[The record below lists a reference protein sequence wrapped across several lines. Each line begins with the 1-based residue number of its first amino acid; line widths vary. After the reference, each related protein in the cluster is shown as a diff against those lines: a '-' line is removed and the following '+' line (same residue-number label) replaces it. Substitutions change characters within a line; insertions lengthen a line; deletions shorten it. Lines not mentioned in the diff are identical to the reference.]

1 MTRFVFYDF
10 ETTGTSVIYAQPL
23 QFAAIVTDE
32 NFNVLDTVDWRCRI
46 APHILPAPYALKV
59 TNLAPEQVTN
69 NNLQSAFEFAQ
80 NLHQFLEKWQ
90 PAIWIGYNTISF
102 DEPMLRQLFYQN
114 LQPNIYATSMNGNSR
129 LDVMKMVWAAH
140 SLRPEILTF
149 PENDKGKTSFKLDQL
164 APANGFAHESAHDA
178 LADVEATIFI
188 LNKIKTADPDFFD
201 GLVRT
206 QDKEYIGSL
215 LRSFE
220 PVQVTLRFG
229 GAPPKTYCGC
239 YCGTNSQNKNEIAF
253 ADFDA
258 IDAEALVNLSD
269 PEILEAITQSPKVIR
284 PLRLNNAETIMRLD
298 NPTALQCSFCEK
310 VSRSDYFVSRVSVI
324 LPQRFEAVEDEG
336 DVPVEEKIHG
346 GFYSHHDQDVIAE
359 FQSADWQRRKELVEQ
374 FEDKRLI
381 QLGRRLIVFYAPQL
395 LSEEQKSAFKS
406 FVKTKW
412 KSTDPNADWTSINDV
427 QDDLI
432 AMQSDETVSQ
442 GYRDRLINFYQDYL
456 RGFECELSL

>member
-10 ETTGTSVIYAQPL
+10 ETTGTSVTYAQPL

-69 NNLQSAFEFAQ
+69 NNLQTAFDFAQ
-80 NLHQFLEKWQ
+80 SLYQFLEKWQ
-90 PAIWIGYNTISF
+90 PAIWIGYNTIKF

-129 LDVMKMVWAAH
+129 LDVMKMVWATH
-140 SLRPEILTF
+140 NLRPGILTF
-149 PENDKGKTSFKLDQL
+149 PENDKGTPSFKLDQL
-164 APANGFAHESAHDA
+164 APANGFAHENAHDA

-188 LNKIKTADPDFFD
+188 LNKIKTADPAFFD
-201 GLVRT
+201 ELIKT
-206 QDKEYIGSL
+206 QDKEYVGSL

-220 PVQVTLRFG
+220 PVQVTMRF
-229 GAPPKTYCGC
+229 GAPPPRTYFGC
-239 YCGTNSQNKNEIAF
+239 YCGTNVENKNEIAF

-258 IDAEALVNLSD
+258 IDSEALVNLSD

-284 PLRLNNAETIMRLD
+284 PLRLNSAETIMRLD
-298 NPTALQCSFCEK
+298 NPTSAQRSFCEK
-310 VSRSDYFVSRVSVI
+310 ISRSDYFVSRVSAI

-336 DVPVEEKIHG
+336 DIPVEEKIHG
-346 GFYSHHDQDVIAE
+346 GFYSNHDQDVLAE

-374 FEDKRLI
+374 FEDKRLV
-381 QLGRRLIVFYAPQL
+381 QLGRRLIVFYAPHL

-412 KSTDPNADWTSINDV
+412 ASTDPDANWTTICDV

-432 AMQSDETVSQ
+432 AMKSDETVSQ
-442 GYRDRLINFYQDYL
+442 EYLERLITFYQNYL
-456 RGFECELSL
+456 KGFGCGLSL

>member
-10 ETTGTSVIYAQPL
+10 ETTGTSVTYAQPL

-69 NNLQSAFEFAQ
+69 NNLQTAFEFAQ
-80 NLHQFLEKWQ
+80 NLYQFLEKWQ
-90 PAIWIGYNTISF
+90 PAIWIGYNTIKF

-114 LQPNIYATSMNGNSR
+114 LQANIYATSINGNSR

-149 PENDKGKTSFKLDQL
+149 PENDKGKPSFKLDQL
-164 APANGFAHESAHDA
+164 APANGFAHENAHDA

-188 LNKIKTADPDFFD
+188 LNKIKSADPYFFD
-201 GLVRT
+201 DLVRT
-206 QDKEYIGSL
+206 QDKEYVGSL

-220 PVQVTLRFG
+220 PVQVTIRFG
-229 GAPPKTYCGC
+229 GAPPKTYYGC
-239 YCGTNSQNKNEIAF
+239 YCGTNIQNKNEIAF

-258 IDAEALVNLSD
+258 IDAETLIGLSD
-269 PEILEAITQSPKVIR
+269 PEILEAITQSPKTIR

-298 NPTALQCSFCEK
+298 NPTALQRSYCEK
-310 VSRSDYFVSRVSVI
+310 ISRSDYFVSRVSSI
-324 LPQRFEAVEDEG
+324 LPQRYQELEEEG
-336 DVPVEEKIHG
+336 DIPVEEKIHG
-346 GFYSHHDQDVIAE
+346 GFYSHYDHDVLAE
-359 FQSADWQRRKELVEQ
+359 FQTADWQRRQELVEH

-381 QLGRRLIVFYAPQL
+381 QLGRRLIVFYAPHL
-395 LSEEQKSAFKS
+395 FSEEQKSAFKS

-412 KSTDPNADWTSINDV
+412 ESTDPDADWTKICDV
-427 QDDLI
+427 QDDLNE
-432 AMQSDETVSQ
+432 MKTDETVSEE
-442 GYRDRLINFYQDYL
+442 YLDRLITFYQNYL
-456 RGFECELSL
+456 RGFKCELKI